1 MRVDMPQADGDV
13 AQRDVLA
20 EELSAMRAQQAEFL
34 RLRTQLER
42 MQVSAQH

>member
-1 MRVDMPQADGDV
+1 MVAGRGGVG

-20 EELSAMRAQQAEFL
+20 AELAMMRAQQAEFL

-42 MQVSAQH
+42 MQVGTG